1 MTHKG
6 SLTGSSIILN
16 HGYRTHTTESVRGLY
31 GVIAE
36 GVLGIQVRHVW
47 IGTCIKLRSN
57 YTYSVHLNALAKL
70 IWF

>member
-31 GVIAE
+31 GVITE

-47 IGTCIKLRSN
+47 IGTCIKLRSS
-57 YTYSVHLNALAKL
+57 YTLMMSLK
-70 IWF
+70 

>member
-31 GVIAE
+31 GVITE
-36 GVLGIQVRHVW
+36 GVLGIQVRHVCDVRVLSYAVA
-47 IGTCIKLRSN
+47 IP
-57 YTYSVHLNALAKL
+57 
-70 IWF
+70 

>member
-6 SLTGSSIILN
+6 SLTAFGIILN

-36 GVLGIQVRHVW
+36 GVLGIQVRHVCEVRVLSYAVA
-47 IGTCIKLRSN
+47 IP
-57 YTYSVHLNALAKL
+57 
-70 IWF
+70 

>member
-16 HGYRTHTTESVRGLY
+16 HGYRTHKTESVRGLY

-36 GVLGIQVRHVW
+36 GVLGNTSEARMDSYV
-47 IGTCIKLRSN
+47 
-57 YTYSVHLNALAKL
+57 Y
-70 IWF
+70 